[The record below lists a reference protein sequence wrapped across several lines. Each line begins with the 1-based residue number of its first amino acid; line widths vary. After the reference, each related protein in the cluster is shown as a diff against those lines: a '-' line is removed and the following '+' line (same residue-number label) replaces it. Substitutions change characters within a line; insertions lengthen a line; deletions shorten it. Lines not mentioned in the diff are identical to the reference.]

1 MRILT
6 TAILAF
12 ALAAALVVA
21 ACGGDDGSDAPAT
34 AAQVADAAP
43 AAADV
48 GSRVGQRGPD
58 LMLTSVDGEQIT
70 LSDLRGSPVVLYYFT
85 TW

>member
-1 MRILT
+1 M
-6 TAILAF
+6 
-12 ALAAALVVA
+12 AAVMAMAVVVA
-21 ACGGDDGSDAPAT
+21 ACGGDDGSDAPSTSAG
-34 AAQVADAAP
+34 VEM
-43 AAADV
+43 
-48 GSRVGQRGPD
+48 GSGVGQQGPD